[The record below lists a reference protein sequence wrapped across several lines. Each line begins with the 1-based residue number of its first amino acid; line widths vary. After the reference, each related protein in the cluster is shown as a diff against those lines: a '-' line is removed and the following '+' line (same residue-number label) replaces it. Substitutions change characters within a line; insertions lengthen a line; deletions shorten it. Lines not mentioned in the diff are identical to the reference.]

1 MPPSDDKNPIEN
13 NLVGIGFILLAGLSM
28 TLSAVFIKIVGKNL
42 GSFETVLIRCCFTL
56 LIILMMNARKGEAFL
71 KSPKPGLLLL
81 RSIILSVVILGNFYA
96 IVHLPL
102 VQVTALQFTKP
113 LFLVVL
119 AALFLSEKIHLP
131 RTMATIIGFVGILII
146 LRPEQE
152 LHPAQILVLLAALGM
167 AFIAVITKHLTRD
180 HSSATLLFYGN
191 LAVVLICLW
200 PSLLHWQ
207 NPEFIDLVLIAGLG
221 LSAYIGQLC
230 MIQAYRHGEVTVV
243 TPFEYIRIIFIALA
257 GLIIFGEIPDHW
269 TILGAVIICGATL
282 FIAYRQALKKRRLLK
297 MKNQTQD

>member
-1 MPPSDDKNPIEN
+1 MPSPSHTANN
-13 NLVGIGFILLAGLSM
+13 NLRGIGFILLACLSM
-28 TLSAVFIKIVGKNL
+28 TASAVLIKTVGKSL

-56 LIILMMNARKGEAFL
+56 LIILITNARGGLSFL
-71 KSPKPGLLLL
+71 KTPRPGLITL
-81 RSIILSVVILGNFYA
+81 RSLILSVVILGNFYA

-119 AALFLSEKIHLP
+119 AALFLEETVRIP
-131 RTMATIIGFVGILII
+131 RTLATLIGFMGILII
-146 LRPEQE
+146 LRPTQDI
-152 LHPAQILVLLAALGM
+152 HPVQLLVLVAALGM
-167 AFIAVITKHLTRD
+167 ALIAVLTKKLTKD

-191 LAVVLICLW
+191 LAVVIICLW
-200 PSLLHWQ
+200 PSISHWQ
-207 NPEFIDLVLIAGLG
+207 KPELIELAFIAGLG

-257 GLIIFGEIPDHW
+257 GLIIFGEVPDSW
-269 TILGAVIICGATL
+269 TISGAVVICASTL
-282 FIAYRQALKKRRLLK
+282 FIAYRQTRNKSRAAQMEK
-297 MKNQTQD
+297 